1 MNKPYIKKSHLI
13 VEIVSYVLILAA
25 IIFGIIMTCTI
36 EGEVPTHW
44 DMSGNVDGYGSP
56 ASMLILPIIMLFTNL
71 LVSACIHI
79 MPAKS
84 WNMPCKPKPGREL
97 IIFSDMVWM
106 MVWMEFAIAL
116 FTLIMT
122 IGFFKFVIC
131 MIATVALTVG
141 IFAILIAGIVIA
153 VKHNK

>member
-1 MNKPYIKKSHLI
+1 MNKPYIKKWHLI

-44 DMSGNVDGYGSP
+44 DMSGNVDAYGSP
-56 ASMLILPIIMLFTNL
+56 ASMLILPIIMLITNI
-71 LVSACIHI
+71 LVSATVHF

-84 WNMPCKPKPGREL
+84 WNMPFKPKPGREL
-97 IIFSDMVWM
+97 IIFSDMVGM
-106 MVWMEFAIAL
+106 MVWMEFVIAL

-122 IGFFKFVIC
+122 IWFFNFVIC
-131 MIATVALTVG
+131 MIGTVALVVG
-141 IFAILIAGIVIA
+141 IFAILIAGIVMA